1 MMTMINMVC
10 QDIILLDTT
19 DQTELEVVLQPAWKK
34 NIVYTM
40 RDDIS
45 RFDEDIESIF
55 IAIENVQNGCHKNI
69 VVGVIYHPPNQDL
82 KKFTEK
88 VNDVVFSLKCEK
100 NVVIY

>member
-1 MMTMINMVC
+1 MTMIYMVC
-10 QDIILLDTT
+10 QDIILLDIT
-19 DQTELEVVLQPAWKK
+19 DQTELEVVLQFAWKK

-55 IAIENVQNGCHKNI
+55 IDIENVQNVCHKNI

-82 KKFTEK
+82 KKITEK
-88 VNDVVFSLKCEK
+88 SML
-100 NVVIY
+100 